1 MLREVFR
8 RTRWSPSFETS
19 TPSHAIDLR
28 FVAHA
33 AAVETLQIRLVA
45 HGWIGLFGALLS
57 AGTDLMW
64 LGSGPGGEAEVKR
77 AYSALFGR
85 FFGRAVL
92 RREHNIRCLRQVS
105 QGMTLAPDVILQ
117 RRLGAGAHGDLPDWV
132 GWDHGR
138 QVWAVCEAKG
148 SYNRQS
154 NWIAGTPAVIAAAL
168 RQVARMEI
176 RDVNGAIASEAWVV
190 GSRWA
195 TVQNDLPAVV
205 MTVDP
210 SMQGRVMNADEAEA
224 HRLQLRA
231 DWYADLL
238 VGLGRDNLA
247 NDLRRPT
254 SNPATFENGQI
265 QIDGVR
271 GYGALIID
279 NVGLFPLV
287 GGDRMD
293 QLQMLKSFAAQ
304 RKQKTAILVLDAN
317 AVNVARD
324 RSPDLAGGDGNE
336 AGSISE
342 SESII
347 IQDGIALSWDTDAVE
362 TA

>member
-19 TPSHAIDLR
+19 VASHAIDLR
-28 FVAHA
+28 LVAHA
-33 AAVETLQIRLVA
+33 AAIETLQIRLVA
-45 HGWIGLFGALLS
+45 HGWIDLFGALLS
-57 AGTDLMW
+57 AGTDLTW

-77 AYSALFGR
+77 AFSALFGR

-92 RREHNIRCLRQVS
+92 RREHNIRYLRQIS
-105 QGMTLAPDVILQ
+105 EGMMLAPDITLQ
-117 RRLGAGAHGDLPDWV
+117 RRLGAGADGDLPDWV
-132 GWDHGR
+132 GWDYGR
-138 QVWAVCEAKG
+138 RVWAVCEAKG

-154 NWIAGTPAVIAAAL
+154 NWITGTPAVIAAAL

-176 RDVNGAIASEAWVV
+176 RDANGAIASEAWVV

-195 TVQNDLPAVV
+195 TVQSGLTGVI

-210 SMQGRVMNADEAEA
+210 SMQGRVMHAHEADA

-238 VGLGRDNLA
+238 IGLGRDDLA

-265 QIDGVR
+265 KIDGVR
-271 GYGALIID
+271 GYGALVID
-279 NVGLFPLV
+279 DVGLFPLL
-287 GGDRMD
+287 GDDRMN
-293 QLQMLKSFAAQ
+293 QLQVLKAFATQ
-304 RKQKTAILVLDAN
+304 RKRKSAILVLDADV
-317 AVNVARD
+317 VNLARN
-324 RSPDLAGGDGNE
+324 RSPDFADEDGSE
-336 AGSISE
+336 AGDMSK

-362 TA
+362 PA